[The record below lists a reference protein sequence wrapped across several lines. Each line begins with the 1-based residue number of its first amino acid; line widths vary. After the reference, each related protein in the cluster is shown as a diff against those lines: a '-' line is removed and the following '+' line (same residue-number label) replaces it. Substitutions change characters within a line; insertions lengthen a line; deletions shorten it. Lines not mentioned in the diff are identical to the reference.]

1 MTSFMNAL
9 RSEWTKLASLR
20 STWIF
25 AILLV
30 GSMFGPVVLMGLL
43 AEQGTVLDWTM
54 MTIGTMLFV
63 MIAIAFSGSTLAG
76 EYNDQMHAHAFLTQ
90 DRRSLWLL
98 ARGLLTIVFLAVCW
112 SLGVGIAYLA
122 TVVSPKVSFEGGSFE
137 DFIVA
142 VLTFGVFSVIA
153 MSLGVLTRSRVAA
166 VAVPLVW
173 LLVVEK
179 LLVLA
184 VSATAF
190 ALPFWLAAP
199 GERISQLS
207 SQLVSGIANP
217 EAPGIG
223 YTPDTSQPMWFN
235 AIVLVAWVVVAIAAA
250 HVVNAKRDVK

>member
-1 MTSFMNAL
+1 MASFTSAL

-20 STWIF
+20 STWIY
-25 AILLV
+25 AMLLS
-30 GSMFGPVVLMGLL
+30 GSMFGPVILMGML
-43 AEQGTVLDWTM
+43 ADSGTMLDWAM
-54 MTIGTMLFV
+54 LTIGTMIFV
-63 MIAIAFSGSTLAG
+63 MIAIAFAGATLAG

-90 DRRSLWLL
+90 DRRSLWLI
-98 ARGLLTIVFLAVCW
+98 ARGLLTVVFLAVCW
-112 SLGVGIAYLA
+112 AFGVGIAYLA
-122 TVVSPKVSFEGGSFE
+122 TAISPRVSFIGGSFD
-137 DFIVA
+137 DFISA
-142 VLTFGVFSVIA
+142 ILNFGVFSVIA

-184 VSATAF
+184 TSATAF

-199 GERISQLS
+199 GERISQLAP
-207 SQLVSGIANP
+207 QLVSGVADP

-223 YTPDTSQPMWFN
+223 YNPDTSQPVWFN

-250 HVVNAKRDVK
+250 HFVNAKRDVK